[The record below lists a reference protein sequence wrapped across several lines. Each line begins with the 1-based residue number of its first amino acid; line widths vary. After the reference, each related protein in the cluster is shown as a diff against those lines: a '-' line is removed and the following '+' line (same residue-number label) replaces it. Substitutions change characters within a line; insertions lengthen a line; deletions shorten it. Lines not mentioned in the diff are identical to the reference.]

1 MNKRLDTLE
10 AQVQS
15 NKKRS
20 VFAIAAFIALINV
33 IFVVLVLVFYRPDT
47 NSAQSANQPW
57 FWLLV
62 LEGILVV
69 YVAFQY
75 WRNGRNLLSM
85 NKGQE
90 ISEDTT
96 DPDQKRVYNIVTEMS
111 LAAGLPMPKVYLVPD
126 PSPNA
131 FATGMSPEKAS
142 VAVTQGLLDIMDREE
157 LEGVIGHEMSH
168 IKNYDIRVTTLS
180 IALVGF
186 ITILGYGLLRVGQTI
201 MYSSGGRRSRDNK
214 DENSTQ
220 LIGLAML
227 LVGGLIIVVGIPLS
241 YLLQKFLSRKREA
254 LADVSGAEL
263 TGNPVGLIKAFRKLQ
278 NPQPA
283 AKVLSPNTSQLC
295 LVEPLFGKKQSRSW
309 WSRMMDDHPPLEE
322 RIKNL
327 QLVMGEQPD
336 SDLDSGSES

>member
-1 MNKRLDTLE
+1 MRNHLDTLE

-20 VFAIAAFIALINV
+20 LWAIIAFFVLINV
-33 IFVVLVLVFYRPDT
+33 IFVALVLIFDGTQSSATET
-47 NSAQSANQPW
+47 NQQPW
-57 FWLLV
+57 FWLII
-62 LEGILVV
+62 LEIILIV
-69 YVAFQY
+69 YIGFQY
-75 WRNGRNLLSM
+75 WQNGRNILSM

-90 ISEDTT
+90 ITESTT

-131 FATGMSPEKAS
+131 FATGMRPDKAS
-142 VAVTQGLLDIMDREE
+142 IAVTQGLIDLMDREE

-186 ITILGYGLLRVGQTI
+186 ITILGYGLLRFGRVI
-201 MYSSGGRRSRDNK
+201 VYSSGGRRSRDDK
-214 DENSTQ
+214 DNNSTQ

-227 LVGGLIIVVGIPLS
+227 LVGSLIILIGIPLS

-263 TGNPVGLIKAFRKLQ
+263 TGNPWGLIKAFRKLQ
-278 NPQPA
+278 EPQPA
-283 AKVLSPNTSQLC
+283 AKVLSPNTAQLC
-295 LVEPLFGKKQSRSW
+295 LVEPLFGKAKKRSW
-309 WSRMMDDHPPLEE
+309 WSRMMDDHPPLDE

-327 QLVMGEQPD
+327 QLVLGEQPEPG
-336 SDLDSGSES
+336 SDPE